1 MLLGGISHYALRY
14 LATFSSDSNI
24 DAACASLDHSTSL
37 SLHTQHQAFNIAF
50 RDRAML
56 DSALDDGGD
65 DPGSEQELIATFFEV
80 KVPELLSVDSRLI
93 LLTQD
98 DCHEFAST
106 LLHCQDIKP
115 VKMQG
120 SFSYT
125 VFSLQCQKIV
135 QFRLKR
141 LDEATISLAYHSYG
155 DLVPLAT
162 LVEGFAL
169 PVYIFPL
176 ARGHLHAFE
185 PYPET
190 PSTLE
195 KRIKTVRDLAQFMA
209 RGALMPQPIGP
220 YSPGSWT
227 ATAKSTLLMVVENQ
241 RLAEIEPKLSQR
253 AKAVLARIELLMRLP
268 AATCHTDFFENNVM
282 VDPAT
287 GAVTAV
293 LDWDGAQFEAFGMMI
308 YGIYDNFFG
317 SMTGHSS
324 GAEWSSFGTLLPDS
338 NGSMRKARY
347 ILESN
352 FWDAF
357 WGAVPSSFTK
367 AEYEAAIAVA
377 VEVGLVQRYLSQHLV
392 EHPTEA
398 PRELLKDISLMRG
411 VWLSR

>member
-1 MLLGGISHYALRY
+1 MLLGRISHYALRY
-14 LATFSSDSNI
+14 LAIFDFDPNI

-37 SLHTQHQAFNIAF
+37 SFHTHYQAFDIAF
-50 RDRAML
+50 RNRAMS

-65 DPGSEQELIATFFEV
+65 DPESEQKFIAAFFEE
-80 KVPELLSVDSRLI
+80 KVPELLPTDPRLV
-93 LLTQD
+93 LLTQS
-98 DCHEFAST
+98 DCHEFASS
-106 LLHCQDIKP
+106 LLNCQDIKP
-115 VKMQG
+115 VEMQG

-125 VFSLQCQKIV
+125 VFSLECQKVV

-190 PSTLE
+190 PSALE
-195 KRIKTVRDLAQFMA
+195 KRIKTVRDLAQFIA
-209 RGALMPQPIGP
+209 RGAFMPRPIDP

-227 ATAKSTLLMVVENQ
+227 ATAKSTLLMVVENE
-241 RLAEIEPKLSQR
+241 RLAEIEPKLGQR
-253 AKAVLARIELLMRLP
+253 AKAVLARIDLLMRLP
-268 AATCHTDFFENNVM
+268 AAICHTDFFENNVM

-287 GAVTAV
+287 GTVTAV
-293 LDWDGAQFEAFGMMI
+293 LDWDGAQIEAFGMMI

-324 GAEWSSFGTLLPDS
+324 DAEWFSFGTLLPDS
-338 NGSMRKARY
+338 NGGMRKARD

-367 AEYEAAIAVA
+367 AEYEDAIAVA

-411 VWLSR
+411 VWLNK